1 MTVFWNIVAGFVTL
15 LSWLAR
21 RVETK
26 DAEQRG
32 ADNAELEARRKL
44 DQLELDAD
52 DARNSVRD
60 DDIAS
65 DPNNRRRI

>member
-1 MTVFWNIVAGFVTL
+1 MTTFWNILAGLVTL

-21 RVETK
+21 RVDTK

-44 DQLELDAD
+44 EIIERDAD
-52 DARNSVRD
+52 AARDSVRN
-60 DDIAS
+60 DDITA
-65 DPNNRRRI
+65 DPNNRRKK